1 MNSFVK
7 YLLLAE
13 GFAVTTYGIGWWSV
27 PIVAALWSLFS
38 KDAHRVRNAGI
49 AASAG
54 WASLLL
60 LDVWR
65 GPVST
70 MADQLGALMGLPPF
84 LLYVLTLL
92 FPAILA
98 WCAAIIA
105 RRPVR
110 PLAASAHSASS

>member
-1 MNSFVK
+1 MNAFVK

-13 GFAVTTYGIGWWSV
+13 GFAVTTYGLGWWSV
-27 PIVAALWSLFS
+27 PIVAAMWSFFS
-38 KDAHRVRNAGI
+38 KDAHRVRDAAI
-49 AASAG
+49 AAAAG

-60 LDVWR
+60 LDIWR

-84 LLYVLTLL
+84 LLYLLTLL
-92 FPAILA
+92 FPAVLA
-98 WCAAIIA
+98 WCAGVIA

-110 PLAASAHSASS
+110 SPVASAHSASS

>member
-1 MNSFVK
+1 MSSFVK

-13 GFAVTTYGIGWWSV
+13 GFAVTTYGLGWWSV
-27 PIVAALWSLFS
+27 PIVAALWSFFS
-38 KDAHRVRNAGI
+38 ADAHRVRNAGI
-49 AASAG
+49 AAAAG

-70 MADQLGALMGLPPF
+70 MAEQLGALMGLPPL
-84 LLYVLTLL
+84 LLYVLTLV

-98 WCAAIIA
+98 WCAALIA
-105 RRPVR
+105 RRPAR